1 MIAYYTDN
9 IECNCSCSYVS
20 LKPMNNTYGY
30 RFPESNS
37 LKMIYYTSCF
47 NFSQYHEVYGDSI
60 NLSTASCYWR
70 EYTDLSEL
78 KKAEKNIVV
87 YHYHQEIKY
96 QIDFLNSKKKD
107 VEDFGI
113 KYPGY
118 VTVKFNYYDSQQFLR
133 WFRKNIGTSESEAID
148 LFDNF
153 FSKLSDSIDIF
164 SCMIEELDFSYPRLN
179 DKQCRDFLTQLEE
192 VCTKKMVIQML
203 GIIFVNFL
211 KDK

>member
-1 MIAYYTDN
+1 MHIVYIWIEQCGCFRNNEFNFTSKYDFHYDNRNGKLDFKDQSKDYVENFFGNQIELTAIVGENGVGKTTLMEFIMTLSKDNLIQTNCIIVCEQIKTEKKELIAYYTDN

-20 LKPMNNTYGY
+20 LKPINNTHGY

-78 KKAEKNIVV
+78 KKAEKNIVI

-96 QIDFLNSKKKD
+96 QIDFLYL
-107 VEDFGI
+107 FF
-113 KYPGY
+113 Y
-118 VTVKFNYYDSQQFLR
+118 VYL
-133 WFRKNIGTSESEAID
+133 
-148 LFDNF
+148 
-153 FSKLSDSIDIF
+153 
-164 SCMIEELDFSYPRLN
+164 
-179 DKQCRDFLTQLEE
+179 
-192 VCTKKMVIQML
+192 
-203 GIIFVNFL
+203 
-211 KDK
+211 